1 MKSRNMF
8 VGILVL
14 FTGVVALLS
23 VLGVFEFHWSI
34 LWRLWPMFL
43 IIIGISLLPLN
54 DYVKGAVLL
63 AALGIGC
70 LLYHAESKNYEG
82 NVVTRFFNRHFSA
95 WNWDWDDNDA
105 DQADTDGTDA
115 NQDDEYPIDQHFSEP
130 YADVDKA
137 SMDID
142 FGAGDIIL
150 KSPCAELAKVEAK
163 SNFVKYSFRAE
174 RETGEVSVYLNGQGH
189 TKKVNK
195 KNNND
200 VEFALCAQPVW
211 TFKLDMGAADAD
223 LDFSPYKM
231 ENIVINGGACDLDL
245 KLGDHGCST
254 KVEISTGA
262 SDIDIKVPA
271 TMDCQINLKSAITGK
286 DFDGFVKTERGCWQ
300 TPNFG
305 NSANQ
310 IIIDMNCAVSDISVE
325 RY

>member
-8 VGILVL
+8 AGILIL

-54 DYVKGAVLL
+54 DYVKGAILL

-70 LLYHAESKNYEG
+70 LLYHAEYKHYEG
-82 NVVTRFFNRHFSA
+82 NAVTRFFNRHFTV
-95 WNWDWDDNDA
+95 WDWDND
-105 DQADTDGTDA
+105 DDDDA
-115 NQDDEYPIDQHFSEP
+115 NEADMDRDQDDDYPIDQHFSEP
-130 YADVDKA
+130 YAEVDRA

-142 FGAGDIIL
+142 FGAGDIVL
-150 KSPCAELAKVEAK
+150 KAPCAELAKVDAS

-174 RETGEVSVYLNGQGH
+174 RNTGETAVFLSGKGH

-195 KNNND
+195 KNSND
-200 VEFALCAQPVW
+200 VDIALCAQPVW
-211 TFKLDMGAADAD
+211 DFKLDMGAADAE

-231 ENIVINGGACDLDL
+231 ENITINGGACDLDL
-245 KLGDHGCST
+245 RLGDHGCNT
-254 KVEISTGA
+254 KIEISTGA

-271 TMDCQINLKSAITGK
+271 SMDCQINLKSAITGK
-286 DFDGFVKTERGCWQ
+286 TFEGFVKTERGTWQ
-300 TPNFG
+300 TPNYG
-305 NSANQ
+305 QGANQ
-310 IIIDMNCAVSDISVE
+310 VVIEMNCAVSDISVE

>member
-8 VGILVL
+8 AGILIL

-54 DYVKGAVLL
+54 DYVKGAILL

-70 LLYHAESKNYEG
+70 LLYHAEYKHYEG
-82 NVVTRFFNRHFSA
+82 NAVTRFFNRHFSG
-95 WNWDWDDNDA
+95 WNWDWGNDDD
-105 DQADTDGTDA
+105 DQADDQDRDEEDA
-115 NQDDEYPIDQHFSEP
+115 YPIDQHFSEP
-130 YADVDKA
+130 YADVEKA
-137 SMDID
+137 TMDID
-142 FGAGDIIL
+142 FGAGDITL
-150 KSPCAELAKVEAK
+150 KAPCAELAKVEAS
-163 SNFVKYSFRAE
+163 SNFVKYSFRSE
-174 RETGEVSVYLNGQGH
+174 RKEGETSIYLSGKGH
-189 TKKVNK
+189 TKKVDKRND
-195 KNNND
+195 ND
-200 VEFALCAQPVW
+200 VDFALCAQPVW
-211 TFKLDMGAADAD
+211 DFKLDMGAADAE

-231 ENIVINGGACDLDL
+231 ENITINGGACDLDL
-245 KLGDHGCST
+245 KLGDHGCNT

-262 SDIDIKVPA
+262 SDINIKVPS

-286 DFDGFVKTERGCWQ
+286 DFEGFVKTQRGVWQ

-305 NSANQ
+305 QGANQ
-310 IIIDMNCAVSDISVE
+310 VIIEMNSAVSDITVE